1 MRNVDSMRHF
11 SSRTHRQ
18 AESKNG
24 GRDGGRREVLNAQIT
39 QILNDARTSNATH
52 NRKLKELSALRSK
65 TSSSSLFFSAFCK
78 TLTPLFAFQR
88 RTASAERTVRFIS
101 AFAMARDSGP
111 ASQCDA
117 FLEDFLRFLLPVS
130 AAANR
135 THRFRACQIVS
146 LIILQLPDDAE
157 VSSELW
163 DEVIDCMKLRAED
176 KVPVIRISA
185 VRALSRFAS
194 DCENSD
200 ILDLFLDM
208 LPLEQTVEVRK
219 TIVLSLPPSNVTAQ
233 AIIDS
238 TLDVS
243 ESVRKAAYCVLASK
257 FPLQSLSIK
266 HRTLILQRGL
276 ADRSV
281 AVSNECLK
289 LLKDEW
295 LIKCCRGDPLE
306 LLKFLDVET
315 YEFVGESVADALLK
329 AGLIKVRDGENIRQY
344 ISSSGEMTE
353 DSAHCTPSIQLMEAE
368 VALYWR
374 MICRHLQMEAQAK
387 GSDAASTMG
396 TEAAVYAAEASDSN
410 DLLEQILPATISDY
424 IDLVKAHIDA
434 GPNYRFACRQLLL
447 LGALLDFSDAT
458 NRKVAS
464 TFVLELLH
472 KPFDHEVDQYG
483 DMVVIGDGIN
493 LGGDKDWAEAVS
505 GLARK
510 VHAASGEFEEVVLG
524 VVEEIARPCRER
536 TADFMQWMHCLAVFG
551 LCLEKARSYHCIQGR
566 ATEPAELLQSLLLP
580 AAKHSH
586 LEVQRIAV
594 RCLGLFGLL
603 EKKPSQELVK
613 QLKVSFVKGPA
624 PISIIACKALFD
636 LGMWHNLQEVDRV
649 VGQDV
654 LSQHQDY
661 DITSSPLNFSDT
673 DGISNIKLLDLL
685 YAGLIK
691 DDWDNSLAS
700 DENESVQGALGEGFA
715 KVLLVSENYKSMPT
729 SLHPLL
735 LSKLITLY
743 FSNESKD
750 LHRLKQC
757 LSVFF
762 EHYPSLSANHKKCIS
777 KSFITVMCSMWPGI
791 NGNAGGSAYVV
802 SNMRKRAVQV
812 SRFMLQIMQ
821 APLYKNETED
831 GNDTG
836 EVPEVIEEPPLECGE
851 EGLAIRIATEVAT
864 FHTKKTPAEKS
875 YVSALCRILVLLH
888 FRLSEQGAIQLMRRL
903 LIRVAE
909 SVSAE
914 KDLVKELRRMADHLK
929 ALDRQPDQE
938 MSQDQANLI
947 FGRLELDFNM
957 DFNVSVEMPQTPAP
971 CSTKPTRRR
980 KQVRLEEESSDE
992 DSSPTSVVPN
1002 NLGTVS
1008 ARSQRASK
1016 TAALSKMTAK
1026 TAFRIDEDDED
1037 EEGSEVTSDE
1047 DSDGSD

>member
-1 MRNVDSMRHF
+1 M
-11 SSRTHRQ
+11 
-18 AESKNG
+18 AEATVEEEKSLMLKI
-24 GRDGGRREVLNAQIT
+24 A
-39 QILNDARTSNATH
+39 QILNDASTSNATY

-88 RTASAERTVRFIS
+88 RTASAERTVRFVS
-101 AFAMARDSGP
+101 AFATARDSGP
-111 ASQCDA
+111 ASQCNA

-146 LIILQLPDDAE
+146 SIILQLPDDAE

-163 DEVIDCMKLRAED
+163 DEVIDCMKLRAGD

-208 LPLEQTVEVRK
+208 LPLEQTLEVRK

-289 LLKDEW
+289 LMKDEW

-344 ISSSGEMTE
+344 ISSSDEMTE
-353 DSAHCTPSIQLMEAE
+353 DSARCAPSIQLMEAE

-715 KVLLVSENYKSMPT
+715 KVLLVSENYQSMPA

-777 KSFITVMCSMWPGI
+777 KSFITVMRSMWPGI
-791 NGNAGGSAYVV
+791 NGNAGGSSYVV

-836 EVPEVIEEPPLECGE
+836 EVPEVIEELPLECGE

-864 FHTKKTPAEKS
+864 FSTKKTPAEKS

-888 FRLSEQGAIQLMRRL
+888 FRLSEQGAIQLIRRL
-903 LIRVAE
+903 LICVAE

-914 KDLVKELRRMADHLK
+914 KDLFKELRRMADHLK
-929 ALDRQPDQE
+929 ALDRHPDQE

-947 FGRLELDFNM
+947 FGRLELAFNM

-980 KQVRLEEESSDE
+980 KQVRLEEETSDE

>member
-1 MRNVDSMRHF
+1 M
-11 SSRTHRQ
+11 
-18 AESKNG
+18 AEATVEEEKSLMLKI
-24 GRDGGRREVLNAQIT
+24 A

-78 TLTPLFAFQR
+78 TLTPFFAFQR

-101 AFAMARDSGP
+101 AFATARDSGP

-146 LIILQLPDDAE
+146 SIILQLPDDAE

-163 DEVIDCMKLRAED
+163 DEVIDCMKLRAGD

-344 ISSSGEMTE
+344 ISSSDEMAE

-458 NRKVAS
+458 NRKFAS

-510 VHAASGEFEEVVLG
+510 VHAASGEFEEVVIG

-551 LCLEKARSYHCIQGR
+551 LYLEKARSYHCIQGR

-715 KVLLVSENYKSMPT
+715 KVLLVSENYQGMPA

-777 KSFITVMCSMWPGI
+777 KSFITVMRSMWPGI
-791 NGNAGGSAYVV
+791 NGNAGGSAYMV

-821 APLYKNETED
+821 APLYKNEMED

-851 EGLAIRIATEVAT
+851 EGLAIRLATEVAT

-888 FRLSEQGAIQLMRRL
+888 FRLSEQGAIQLIRRL

-929 ALDRQPDQE
+929 ALDRHPDQE
-938 MSQDQANLI
+938 MLQDQANLI

>member
-1 MRNVDSMRHF
+1 M
-11 SSRTHRQ
+11 
-18 AESKNG
+18 
-24 GRDGGRREVLNAQIT
+24 
-39 QILNDARTSNATH
+39 
-52 NRKLKELSALRSK
+52 
-65 TSSSSLFFSAFCK
+65 
-78 TLTPLFAFQR
+78 
-88 RTASAERTVRFIS
+88 
-101 AFAMARDSGP
+101 
-111 ASQCDA
+111 
-117 FLEDFLRFLLPVS
+117 S

-329 AGLIKVRDGENIRQY
+329 AGLIKVRDGENIQQY

-353 DSAHCTPSIQLMEAE
+353 DSARCTPSIQLMEAE

-624 PISIIACKALFD
+624 PISIISCKALFD
-636 LGMWHNLQEVDRV
+636 LGMWHNLREVDRV

-777 KSFITVMCSMWPGI
+777 KSFITVMRSMWPGI

>member
-1 MRNVDSMRHF
+1 M
-11 SSRTHRQ
+11 
-18 AESKNG
+18 AEAMVEEEKSLMLKI
-24 GRDGGRREVLNAQIT
+24 A
-39 QILNDARTSNATH
+39 QILNDASTSNATY

-88 RTASAERTVRFIS
+88 RTASTERTVRFVS
-101 AFAMARDSGP
+101 AFATARDSGP
-111 ASQCDA
+111 ASQCNA

-146 LIILQLPDDAE
+146 SIILQLPDDAE

-163 DEVIDCMKLRAED
+163 DEVIDCMKLRAGD

-281 AVSNECLK
+281 AVSNECLT
-289 LLKDEW
+289 LMKDEW

-329 AGLIKVRDGENIRQY
+329 AGLIKVRDGENIIRQY
-344 ISSSGEMTE
+344 ISSSDEMTE
-353 DSAHCTPSIQLMEAE
+353 DSARCTPSIQLMEAE

-524 VVEEIARPCRER
+524 VVEEIAQPCRER

-624 PISIIACKALFD
+624 PMSIIACKALFD

-649 VGQDV
+649 VGQDI

-715 KVLLVSENYKSMPT
+715 KVLLVSENYQSMPA

-777 KSFITVMCSMWPGI
+777 KSFITVMRSMWPGI
-791 NGNAGGSAYVV
+791 NGNAGGSSYVV

-864 FHTKKTPAEKS
+864 FSTKKTPAEKS

-888 FRLSEQGAIQLMRRL
+888 FRLSEQGAIQLIRRL

-914 KDLVKELRRMADHLK
+914 KDLFKELRRMADHLK
-929 ALDRQPDQE
+929 ALDRHPDQE

>member
-1 MRNVDSMRHF
+1 MLACFIDHALDSM
-11 SSRTHRQ
+11 
-18 AESKNG
+18 
-24 GRDGGRREVLNAQIT
+24 L
-39 QILNDARTSNATH
+39 
-52 NRKLKELSALRSK
+52 
-65 TSSSSLFFSAFCK
+65 
-78 TLTPLFAFQR
+78 
-88 RTASAERTVRFIS
+88 
-101 AFAMARDSGP
+101 
-111 ASQCDA
+111 
-117 FLEDFLRFLLPVS
+117 
-130 AAANR
+130 
-135 THRFRACQIVS
+135 
-146 LIILQLPDDAE
+146 
-157 VSSELW
+157 
-163 DEVIDCMKLRAED
+163 
-176 KVPVIRISA
+176 
-185 VRALSRFAS
+185 
-194 DCENSD
+194 
-200 ILDLFLDM
+200 
-208 LPLEQTVEVRK
+208 
-219 TIVLSLPPSNVTAQ
+219 
-233 AIIDS
+233 
-238 TLDVS
+238 
-243 ESVRKAAYCVLASK
+243 
-257 FPLQSLSIK
+257 
-266 HRTLILQRGL
+266 
-276 ADRSV
+276 
-281 AVSNECLK
+281 
-289 LLKDEW
+289 
-295 LIKCCRGDPLE
+295 
-306 LLKFLDVET
+306 
-315 YEFVGESVADALLK
+315 
-329 AGLIKVRDGENIRQY
+329 
-344 ISSSGEMTE
+344 E

>member
-1 MRNVDSMRHF
+1 M
-11 SSRTHRQ
+11 
-18 AESKNG
+18 AEETVEEEKSLMLKI
-24 GRDGGRREVLNAQIT
+24 A

-78 TLTPLFAFQR
+78 TLTPVFAFQR

-101 AFAMARDSGP
+101 AFATAGDSGP

-146 LIILQLPDDAE
+146 SIILQLPDDAE

-163 DEVIDCMKLRAED
+163 DEVIDCMKLRAGD

-344 ISSSGEMTE
+344 ISSSDEMTE
-353 DSAHCTPSIQLMEAE
+353 EDSARCTPSIQLMEAE

-524 VVEEIARPCRER
+524 VVEGIARPCRER

-649 VGQDV
+649 VSQDV

-715 KVLLVSENYKSMPT
+715 KVLLVSENYQSMPA

-750 LHRLKQC
+750 LQRLKQC

-777 KSFITVMCSMWPGI
+777 KSFITVMRSMWPGI

-929 ALDRQPDQE
+929 ALDKHPDQE
-938 MSQDQANLI
+938 MLQDQANLI
-947 FGRLELDFNM
+947 LGRLELDFNM

>member
-1 MRNVDSMRHF
+1 M
-11 SSRTHRQ
+11 
-18 AESKNG
+18 
-24 GRDGGRREVLNAQIT
+24 
-39 QILNDARTSNATH
+39 
-52 NRKLKELSALRSK
+52 
-65 TSSSSLFFSAFCK
+65 
-78 TLTPLFAFQR
+78 
-88 RTASAERTVRFIS
+88 
-101 AFAMARDSGP
+101 
-111 ASQCDA
+111 
-117 FLEDFLRFLLPVS
+117 
-130 AAANR
+130 
-135 THRFRACQIVS
+135 
-146 LIILQLPDDAE
+146 IILQLPDDAE

-163 DEVIDCMKLRAED
+163 DEVVDCMKLRAGD

-329 AGLIKVRDGENIRQY
+329 AGLIKVRDGENIQQY
-344 ISSSGEMTE
+344 TSAEMAEE
-353 DSAHCTPSIQLMEAE
+353 DSARCTPSIQLMEAE

-566 ATEPAELLQSLLLP
+566 ATYPAELLQSLLLP

-715 KVLLVSENYKSMPT
+715 KVLLVSENYQGMPP

-743 FSNESKD
+743 FSNESKN

-777 KSFITVMCSMWPGI
+777 KSFITVMRSMWPGI
-791 NGNAGGSAYVV
+791 NGNAGGSAYMV

-821 APLYKNETED
+821 APLYKNEMED

-888 FRLSEQGAIQLMRRL
+888 FRLSEQGAIQLIRRL

-929 ALDRQPDQE
+929 ALDRHPDQE

>member
-1 MRNVDSMRHF
+1 M
-11 SSRTHRQ
+11 
-18 AESKNG
+18 AEETVEEEKSLMLK
-24 GRDGGRREVLNAQIT
+24 IT

-146 LIILQLPDDAE
+146 SIILQLPDDAE

-329 AGLIKVRDGENIRQY
+329 AGLIKVRDACFIDHALD
-344 ISSSGEMTE
+344 SMLE
-353 DSAHCTPSIQLMEAE
+353 DSARCTPSIQLMEAE

-624 PISIIACKALFD
+624 PISIISCKALFD
-636 LGMWHNLQEVDRV
+636 LGMWHNLREVDRV

-777 KSFITVMCSMWPGI
+777 KSFITVMRSMWPGI

>member
-1 MRNVDSMRHF
+1 
-11 SSRTHRQ
+11 
-18 AESKNG
+18 
-24 GRDGGRREVLNAQIT
+24 
-39 QILNDARTSNATH
+39 
-52 NRKLKELSALRSK
+52 
-65 TSSSSLFFSAFCK
+65 
-78 TLTPLFAFQR
+78 
-88 RTASAERTVRFIS
+88 
-101 AFAMARDSGP
+101 
-111 ASQCDA
+111 
-117 FLEDFLRFLLPVS
+117 
-130 AAANR
+130 
-135 THRFRACQIVS
+135 
-146 LIILQLPDDAE
+146 
-157 VSSELW
+157 
-163 DEVIDCMKLRAED
+163 MKLRAGD

-329 AGLIKVRDGENIRQY
+329 AGLIKVRDGENIQQY
-344 ISSSGEMTE
+344 TSAEMAE
-353 DSAHCTPSIQLMEAE
+353 DSARCTPSIQLMEAE

-434 GPNYRFACRQLLL
+434 
-447 LGALLDFSDAT
+447 DAT

-715 KVLLVSENYKSMPT
+715 K
-729 SLHPLL
+729 
-735 LSKLITLY
+735 
-743 FSNESKD
+743 
-750 LHRLKQC
+750 
-757 LSVFF
+757 
-762 EHYPSLSANHKKCIS
+762 KCIS
-777 KSFITVMCSMWPGI
+777 KSFITVMRSMWPGI
-791 NGNAGGSAYVV
+791 NGNAGGSAYMV
-802 SNMRKRAVQV
+802 SNMRKRAVQ
-812 SRFMLQIMQ
+812 
-821 APLYKNETED
+821 APLYKNEMED

-836 EVPEVIEEPPLECGE
+836 KVPEVIEEPPLECGE

-888 FRLSEQGAIQLMRRL
+888 FRLSEQGAIQLIRRL

-929 ALDRQPDQE
+929 ALDRHPDQE

-1026 TAFRIDEDDED
+1026 QP
-1037 EEGSEVTSDE
+1037 SESMKMMKMRKAQRLHHE

>member
-1 MRNVDSMRHF
+1 M
-11 SSRTHRQ
+11 
-18 AESKNG
+18 
-24 GRDGGRREVLNAQIT
+24 
-39 QILNDARTSNATH
+39 
-52 NRKLKELSALRSK
+52 
-65 TSSSSLFFSAFCK
+65 
-78 TLTPLFAFQR
+78 
-88 RTASAERTVRFIS
+88 
-101 AFAMARDSGP
+101 
-111 ASQCDA
+111 
-117 FLEDFLRFLLPVS
+117 S

-329 AGLIKVRDGENIRQY
+329 AGLIKVRDGENIQQY

-353 DSAHCTPSIQLMEAE
+353 EDSARCTPSIQLMEAE

-636 LGMWHNLQEVDRV
+636 LGMWHNLREVDRV

-777 KSFITVMCSMWPGI
+777 KSFITVMRSMWPGI

>member
-1 MRNVDSMRHF
+1 M
-11 SSRTHRQ
+11 
-18 AESKNG
+18 
-24 GRDGGRREVLNAQIT
+24 
-39 QILNDARTSNATH
+39 
-52 NRKLKELSALRSK
+52 
-65 TSSSSLFFSAFCK
+65 
-78 TLTPLFAFQR
+78 
-88 RTASAERTVRFIS
+88 
-101 AFAMARDSGP
+101 
-111 ASQCDA
+111 
-117 FLEDFLRFLLPVS
+117 S

-146 LIILQLPDDAE
+146 SIILQLPDDAE

-329 AGLIKVRDGENIRQY
+329 AGLIKVRDGENIQQY
-344 ISSSGEMTE
+344 ISSS
-353 DSAHCTPSIQLMEAE
+353 DSARCTPSIQLMEAE

-624 PISIIACKALFD
+624 PISIISCKALFD
-636 LGMWHNLQEVDRV
+636 LGMWHNLREVDRV

-777 KSFITVMCSMWPGI
+777 KSFITVMRSMWPGI

-1026 TAFRIDEDDED
+1026 TAFSIDEDDED

>member
-1 MRNVDSMRHF
+1 M
-11 SSRTHRQ
+11 
-18 AESKNG
+18 AEETVEEEKSLMLKI
-24 GRDGGRREVLNAQIT
+24 A

-146 LIILQLPDDAE
+146 SIILQLPDDAE

-243 ESVRKAAYCVLASK
+243 ESVRKAAYCVLATK

-353 DSAHCTPSIQLMEAE
+353 DSARCTPSIQLMEAE

-483 DMVVIGDGIN
+483 EMVVIGDGIN

-566 ATEPAELLQSLLLP
+566 ATEPAELLQSFLLP
-580 AAKHSH
+580 AVKHSH

-636 LGMWHNLQEVDRV
+636 LGMWHNLREVDRV

-661 DITSSPLNFSDT
+661 DVTSSPLNFSDT

-777 KSFITVMCSMWPGI
+777 KSFITVMRSMWPGI

>member
-1 MRNVDSMRHF
+1 M
-11 SSRTHRQ
+11 
-18 AESKNG
+18 AEETVEEEKSLMLKI
-24 GRDGGRREVLNAQIT
+24 A

-52 NRKLKELSALRSK
+52 NRKLKELSALRAK

-146 LIILQLPDDAE
+146 SIILQLPDDAE

-295 LIKCCRGDPLE
+295 LIKCCGGDPLE

-344 ISSSGEMTE
+344 ISSS
-353 DSAHCTPSIQLMEAE
+353 DSARCTPSIQLMEAE

-636 LGMWHNLQEVDRV
+636 LGMWHNLREVDRV

-777 KSFITVMCSMWPGI
+777 KSFITVMRSMWPGI

>member
-1 MRNVDSMRHF
+1 M
-11 SSRTHRQ
+11 
-18 AESKNG
+18 
-24 GRDGGRREVLNAQIT
+24 
-39 QILNDARTSNATH
+39 
-52 NRKLKELSALRSK
+52 
-65 TSSSSLFFSAFCK
+65 
-78 TLTPLFAFQR
+78 
-88 RTASAERTVRFIS
+88 
-101 AFAMARDSGP
+101 
-111 ASQCDA
+111 
-117 FLEDFLRFLLPVS
+117 S

-329 AGLIKVRDGENIRQY
+329 AGLIKVRDGENIQQY

-353 DSAHCTPSIQLMEAE
+353 DSARCTPSIQLMEAE

>member
-1 MRNVDSMRHF
+1 M
-11 SSRTHRQ
+11 
-18 AESKNG
+18 AEATVEEEKSLMLKI
-24 GRDGGRREVLNAQIT
+24 A

-78 TLTPLFAFQR
+78 TLTPFFAFQR

-101 AFAMARDSGP
+101 SFATARDSGP

-130 AAANR
+130 AAVNR

-146 LIILQLPDDAE
+146 SIILQLPDDSE

-163 DEVIDCMKLRAED
+163 DEVVDCMKLRAGD

-344 ISSSGEMTE
+344 TSDEMAE
-353 DSAHCTPSIQLMEAE
+353 DSARCTPSIQLMEAE

-700 DENESVQGALGEGFA
+700 DENESVQGTLGEGFA
-715 KVLLVSENYKSMPT
+715 KVLLVSENYQGMPA
-729 SLHPLL
+729 SLHPSL

-743 FSNESKD
+743 FSNESKN

-777 KSFITVMCSMWPGI
+777 KSFITVMRSMWPGI
-791 NGNAGGSAYVV
+791 NGNAGGSAYMV

-821 APLYKNETED
+821 APLYKNEMED

-888 FRLSEQGAIQLMRRL
+888 FRLSEQGAIQLIRRL

-929 ALDRQPDQE
+929 ALDRHPDQE

-1037 EEGSEVTSDE
+1037 EEGSEVTSNE

>member
-1 MRNVDSMRHF
+1 M
-11 SSRTHRQ
+11 
-18 AESKNG
+18 AEATVEEEKSLMLKI
-24 GRDGGRREVLNAQIT
+24 A

-65 TSSSSLFFSAFCK
+65 TLSSSLFFSAFCK
-78 TLTPLFAFQR
+78 TLTPFFAFQR

-101 AFAMARDSGP
+101 AFATARDSGP

-130 AAANR
+130 AAVNR

-146 LIILQLPDDAE
+146 SIILQLPDDAE

-163 DEVIDCMKLRAED
+163 DEVVDCMKLRAGD

-329 AGLIKVRDGENIRQY
+329 AGLIKVRDGENIQQY
-344 ISSSGEMTE
+344 TSAEMAE
-353 DSAHCTPSIQLMEAE
+353 DSARCTPSIQLMEAE

-566 ATEPAELLQSLLLP
+566 ATYPAELLQSLLLP

-715 KVLLVSENYKSMPT
+715 KVLLVSENYQGMPP

-743 FSNESKD
+743 FSNESKN

-777 KSFITVMCSMWPGI
+777 KSFITVMRSMWPGI
-791 NGNAGGSAYVV
+791 NGNAGGSAYMV

-821 APLYKNETED
+821 APLYKNEMED

-888 FRLSEQGAIQLMRRL
+888 FRLSEQGAIQLIRRL

-929 ALDRQPDQE
+929 ALDRHPDQE

>member
-1 MRNVDSMRHF
+1 M
-11 SSRTHRQ
+11 
-18 AESKNG
+18 
-24 GRDGGRREVLNAQIT
+24 
-39 QILNDARTSNATH
+39 
-52 NRKLKELSALRSK
+52 
-65 TSSSSLFFSAFCK
+65 
-78 TLTPLFAFQR
+78 
-88 RTASAERTVRFIS
+88 
-101 AFAMARDSGP
+101 
-111 ASQCDA
+111 
-117 FLEDFLRFLLPVS
+117 S

-146 LIILQLPDDAE
+146 SIILQLPDDAE

-329 AGLIKVRDGENIRQY
+329 AGLIKVRDGENIQQY

-353 DSAHCTPSIQLMEAE
+353 DSARCTPSIQLMEAE

-624 PISIIACKALFD
+624 PISIISCKALFD
-636 LGMWHNLQEVDRV
+636 LGMWHNLREVDRV

-777 KSFITVMCSMWPGI
+777 KSFITVMRSMWPGI

>member
-1 MRNVDSMRHF
+1 M
-11 SSRTHRQ
+11 
-18 AESKNG
+18 
-24 GRDGGRREVLNAQIT
+24 
-39 QILNDARTSNATH
+39 
-52 NRKLKELSALRSK
+52 
-65 TSSSSLFFSAFCK
+65 
-78 TLTPLFAFQR
+78 
-88 RTASAERTVRFIS
+88 
-101 AFAMARDSGP
+101 
-111 ASQCDA
+111 
-117 FLEDFLRFLLPVS
+117 S

-146 LIILQLPDDAE
+146 SIILQLPDDAE

-329 AGLIKVRDGENIRQY
+329 AGLIKVRDGENIQQY

-353 DSAHCTPSIQLMEAE
+353 DSARCTPSIQLMEAE

-624 PISIIACKALFD
+624 PISIISCKALFD
-636 LGMWHNLQEVDRV
+636 LGMWHNLREVDRV

-777 KSFITVMCSMWPGI
+777 KSFITVMRSMWPGI

-1026 TAFRIDEDDED
+1026 TAFSIDEDDED

>member
-1 MRNVDSMRHF
+1 M
-11 SSRTHRQ
+11 
-18 AESKNG
+18 
-24 GRDGGRREVLNAQIT
+24 
-39 QILNDARTSNATH
+39 
-52 NRKLKELSALRSK
+52 
-65 TSSSSLFFSAFCK
+65 
-78 TLTPLFAFQR
+78 
-88 RTASAERTVRFIS
+88 
-101 AFAMARDSGP
+101 
-111 ASQCDA
+111 
-117 FLEDFLRFLLPVS
+117 
-130 AAANR
+130 
-135 THRFRACQIVS
+135 
-146 LIILQLPDDAE
+146 IILQLPDDAE

>member
-1 MRNVDSMRHF
+1 
-11 SSRTHRQ
+11 
-18 AESKNG
+18 
-24 GRDGGRREVLNAQIT
+24 
-39 QILNDARTSNATH
+39 
-52 NRKLKELSALRSK
+52 
-65 TSSSSLFFSAFCK
+65 
-78 TLTPLFAFQR
+78 
-88 RTASAERTVRFIS
+88 
-101 AFAMARDSGP
+101 
-111 ASQCDA
+111 
-117 FLEDFLRFLLPVS
+117 
-130 AAANR
+130 
-135 THRFRACQIVS
+135 
-146 LIILQLPDDAE
+146 
-157 VSSELW
+157 
-163 DEVIDCMKLRAED
+163 MKLRAGD

-329 AGLIKVRDGENIRQY
+329 AGLIKVRDGENIQQY
-344 ISSSGEMTE
+344 TSAEMAEE
-353 DSAHCTPSIQLMEAE
+353 DSARCTPSIQLMEAE

-566 ATEPAELLQSLLLP
+566 ATYPAELLQSLLLP

-715 KVLLVSENYKSMPT
+715 KVLLVSENYQGMPP

-743 FSNESKD
+743 FSNESKN

-777 KSFITVMCSMWPGI
+777 KSFITVMRSMWPGI
-791 NGNAGGSAYVV
+791 NGNAGGSAYMV

-821 APLYKNETED
+821 APLYKNEMED

-888 FRLSEQGAIQLMRRL
+888 FRLSEQGAIQLIRRL

-929 ALDRQPDQE
+929 ALDRHPDQE

>member
-1 MRNVDSMRHF
+1 M
-11 SSRTHRQ
+11 
-18 AESKNG
+18 AEATVEEEKSLMLKI
-24 GRDGGRREVLNAQIT
+24 A

-65 TSSSSLFFSAFCK
+65 TLSSSLFFSAFCK
-78 TLTPLFAFQR
+78 TLTPFFAFQR

-101 AFAMARDSGP
+101 AFATARDSGP

-130 AAANR
+130 AAVNR

-146 LIILQLPDDAE
+146 SIILQLPDDAE

-163 DEVIDCMKLRAED
+163 DEVVDCMKLRAGD

-329 AGLIKVRDGENIRQY
+329 AGLIKVRDGENIQQY
-344 ISSSGEMTE
+344 TSAEMAE
-353 DSAHCTPSIQLMEAE
+353 DSARCTPSIQLMEAE

-566 ATEPAELLQSLLLP
+566 ATYPAELLQSLLLP

-715 KVLLVSENYKSMPT
+715 KVLLVSENYQGMPP

-743 FSNESKD
+743 FSNESKN

-777 KSFITVMCSMWPGI
+777 KSFITVMRSMWPGI
-791 NGNAGGSAYVV
+791 NGNAGGSAYMV

-821 APLYKNETED
+821 APLYKNEMED

-888 FRLSEQGAIQLMRRL
+888 FRLSEQGAIQLIRRL

-929 ALDRQPDQE
+929 ALDRHPDQE

-947 FGRLELDFNM
+947 FGKILNLFIR
-957 DFNVSVEMPQTPAP
+957 VP
-971 CSTKPTRRR
+971 CGKVF
-980 KQVRLEEESSDE
+980 KFM
-992 DSSPTSVVPN
+992 
-1002 NLGTVS
+1002 
-1008 ARSQRASK
+1008 K
-1016 TAALSKMTAK
+1016 
-1026 TAFRIDEDDED
+1026 F
-1037 EEGSEVTSDE
+1037 
-1047 DSDGSD
+1047 

>member
-1 MRNVDSMRHF
+1 MAGF
-11 SSRTHRQ
+11 T
-18 AESKNG
+18 AEEENPLMLKI
-24 GRDGGRREVLNAQIT
+24 AQI
-39 QILNDARTSNATH
+39 LDDARTSNASH
-52 NRKLKELSALRSK
+52 NRKLKELAALRSK

-78 TLTPLFAFQR
+78 TLLPLFAFQR
-88 RTASAERTVRFIS
+88 RTASAERIVRFVS
-101 AFAMARDSGP
+101 AFATARDSGN
-111 ASQCDA
+111 ASQADA
-117 FLEDFLRFLLPVS
+117 FLEDVLRFLLPASS
-130 AAANR
+130 AAKKTPR
-135 THRFRACQIVS
+135 SRACQIVS
-146 LIILQLPDDAE
+146 EIIVQLPDDAE
-157 VSSELW
+157 VSSDLW
-163 DEVIDCMKLRAED
+163 DEVIDCMKLRAGD
-176 KVPVIRISA
+176 KVPVIRTCA

-200 ILDLFLDM
+200 ILDLFLEM
-208 LPLEQTVEVRK
+208 LPAEQTVEVRK
-219 TIVLSLPPSNVTAQ
+219 AIVLSLPPSNATAQ
-233 AIIDS
+233 AIIDC

-243 ESVRKAAYCVLASK
+243 ESVRKAAYRVLASK

-289 LLKDEW
+289 LMKDEW
-295 LIKCCRGDPLE
+295 LNKCCKGDPLE
-306 LLKFLDVET
+306 LLKYLDVET
-315 YEFVGESVADALLK
+315 YELVGESVACALLK
-329 AGLIKVRDGENIRQY
+329 DGLIKLHDGESIRHY
-344 ISSSGEMTE
+344 ISSADERTE
-353 DSAHCTPSIQLMEAE
+353 GGSECCTPSIQLMEAE

-396 TEAAVYAAEASDSN
+396 TEAAVYAAEASDTS

-447 LGALLDFSDAT
+447 LGAMLDFSDVT
-458 NRKVAS
+458 TRKVAS

-472 KPFDHEVDQYG
+472 KPFDHEVDECG
-483 DMVVIGDGIN
+483 NMVVIGDGIN
-493 LGGDKDWAEAVS
+493 LGGDRDWAEAVF
-505 GLARK
+505 GLASK

-524 VVEEIARPCRER
+524 VVEELARPCRER
-536 TADFMQWMHCLAVFG
+536 TADFLQWMHCLAVFG
-551 LCLEKARSYHCIQGR
+551 LCLEKARSYHWIQGK
-566 ATEPAELLQSLLLP
+566 AIEPTELLQSLLLP

-613 QLKVSFVKGPA
+613 QLKLSFIKGPA
-624 PISIIACKALFD
+624 PISIVACKALFD
-636 LGMWHNLQEVDRV
+636 LGMWHNPQEVDRV
-649 VGQDV
+649 MGVDISPQC
-654 LSQHQDY
+654 QDY
-661 DITSSPLNFSDT
+661 DITSSPLNLSDT
-673 DGISNIKLLDLL
+673 DGISSIKLLDLL
-685 YAGLIK
+685 YAGIMK
-691 DDWDNSLAS
+691 DDWDSSLAS
-700 DENESVQGALGEGFA
+700 DENESIHCALGEGFA
-715 KVLLVSENYKSMPT
+715 KILLLSENYQGMPA

-750 LHRLKQC
+750 LQRLKQC

-762 EHYPSLSANHKKCIS
+762 ENYPSLAVNHKKCIS
-777 KSFITVMCSMWPGI
+777 KAFLPVMHSLWPGI
-791 NGNAGGSAYVV
+791 NGTAGGSATVV

-812 SRFMLQIMQ
+812 SRFMLHIMQ
-821 APLYKNETED
+821 APLYKNGTEK

-836 EVPEVIEEPPLECGE
+836 ELPEVIEEPPLECGE
-851 EGLAIRIATEVAT
+851 EGLAIRIAAEVAT
-864 FHTKKTPAEKS
+864 FGTKKTPAEKA
-875 YVSALCRILVLLH
+875 YVSALCRVLVMLH
-888 FRLSEQGAIQLMRRL
+888 FRLSEQEAIQLMRRL
-903 LIRVAE
+903 LILVVE

-929 ALDRQPDQE
+929 AQDRHPDQE

-947 FGRLELDFNM
+947 FGKLELDFNL

-971 CSTKPTRRR
+971 RSTKPARSRRR
-980 KQVRLEEESSDE
+980 VALEEASSDDE

-1002 NLGTVS
+1002 NLVTIS

-1016 TAALSKMTAK
+1016 TAALSKMTANK
-1026 TAFRIDEDDED
+1026 ALRIDEDDEEE

>member
-1 MRNVDSMRHF
+1 M
-11 SSRTHRQ
+11 
-18 AESKNG
+18 
-24 GRDGGRREVLNAQIT
+24 
-39 QILNDARTSNATH
+39 
-52 NRKLKELSALRSK
+52 
-65 TSSSSLFFSAFCK
+65 
-78 TLTPLFAFQR
+78 
-88 RTASAERTVRFIS
+88 
-101 AFAMARDSGP
+101 
-111 ASQCDA
+111 
-117 FLEDFLRFLLPVS
+117 S

-344 ISSSGEMTE
+344 ISSS

-624 PISIIACKALFD
+624 PISIISCKALFD

>member
-1 MRNVDSMRHF
+1 
-11 SSRTHRQ
+11 
-18 AESKNG
+18 
-24 GRDGGRREVLNAQIT
+24 
-39 QILNDARTSNATH
+39 
-52 NRKLKELSALRSK
+52 
-65 TSSSSLFFSAFCK
+65 
-78 TLTPLFAFQR
+78 
-88 RTASAERTVRFIS
+88 
-101 AFAMARDSGP
+101 
-111 ASQCDA
+111 
-117 FLEDFLRFLLPVS
+117 
-130 AAANR
+130 
-135 THRFRACQIVS
+135 
-146 LIILQLPDDAE
+146 
-157 VSSELW
+157 
-163 DEVIDCMKLRAED
+163 
-176 KVPVIRISA
+176 
-185 VRALSRFAS
+185 
-194 DCENSD
+194 
-200 ILDLFLDM
+200 
-208 LPLEQTVEVRK
+208 
-219 TIVLSLPPSNVTAQ
+219 
-233 AIIDS
+233 
-238 TLDVS
+238 
-243 ESVRKAAYCVLASK
+243 
-257 FPLQSLSIK
+257 
-266 HRTLILQRGL
+266 
-276 ADRSV
+276 
-281 AVSNECLK
+281 
-289 LLKDEW
+289 
-295 LIKCCRGDPLE
+295 
-306 LLKFLDVET
+306 
-315 YEFVGESVADALLK
+315 
-329 AGLIKVRDGENIRQY
+329 
-344 ISSSGEMTE
+344 
-353 DSAHCTPSIQLMEAE
+353 
-368 VALYWR
+368 
-374 MICRHLQMEAQAK
+374 MEAQAK

-505 GLARK
+505 G
-510 VHAASGEFEEVVLG
+510 G
-524 VVEEIARPCRER
+524 C
-536 TADFMQWMHCLAVFG
+536 TALLFCG
-551 LCLEKARSYHCIQGR
+551 LCFEKARSYHCIQGR
-566 ATEPAELLQSLLLP
+566 ATEPSELLQSLLLP

-636 LGMWHNLQEVDRV
+636 LGMRHNLQEVDRV
-649 VGQDV
+649 VGHDI
-654 LSQHQDY
+654 LSQHQYY

-715 KVLLVSENYKSMPT
+715 KVLLVSENYQSMPA

-777 KSFITVMCSMWPGI
+777 KSFITVMRSMWPGI

-821 APLYKNETED
+821 APLYKNETDD
-831 GNDTG
+831 GKDTG

-864 FHTKKTPAEKS
+864 FHTKKTTAEKS

-888 FRLSEQGAIQLMRRL
+888 FRLSEQGAIQLIRRL

-914 KDLVKELRRMADHLK
+914 KDLVKELRQMADHLK
-929 ALDRQPDQE
+929 ALDRHPDQE

-1026 TAFRIDEDDED
+1026 TAFGIDEDDED

>member
-1 MRNVDSMRHF
+1 M
-11 SSRTHRQ
+11 
-18 AESKNG
+18 AEATVEEEKSLMLKI
-24 GRDGGRREVLNAQIT
+24 A

-65 TSSSSLFFSAFCK
+65 TLSSSLFFSAFCK
-78 TLTPLFAFQR
+78 TLTPFFAFQR

-101 AFAMARDSGP
+101 AFATARDSGP

-130 AAANR
+130 AAVNR

-146 LIILQLPDDAE
+146 SIILQLPDDAE

-163 DEVIDCMKLRAED
+163 DEVVDCMKLRAGD

-329 AGLIKVRDGENIRQY
+329 AGLIKVRDGENIQQY
-344 ISSSGEMTE
+344 TSAEMAEE
-353 DSAHCTPSIQLMEAE
+353 DSARCTPSIQLMEAE

-566 ATEPAELLQSLLLP
+566 ATYPAELLQSLLLP

-715 KVLLVSENYKSMPT
+715 KVLLVSENYQGMPP

-743 FSNESKD
+743 FSNESKN

-777 KSFITVMCSMWPGI
+777 KSFITVMRSMWPGI
-791 NGNAGGSAYVV
+791 NGNAGGSAYMV

-821 APLYKNETED
+821 APLYKNEMED

-888 FRLSEQGAIQLMRRL
+888 FRLSEQGAIQLIRRL

-929 ALDRQPDQE
+929 ALDRHPDQE